1 VAQEMAAAQADAE
14 TRSVFREVYGWMMP
28 GFAATGAA
36 AWFVASDPTRVLSM
50 CS

>member
-1 VAQEMAAAQADAE
+1 MAAQADAE

-28 GFAATGAA
+28 GLAATGA